1 MENQDKPITANE
13 IKKIADKISVGDKI
27 RWKVWDSD
35 LFSRKGKP
43 SKKTVLTVT
52 RKSKFLLEAAGK
64 NGRIYSIRYAEI
76 AEEKRRAKCNK
87 R

>member
-1 MENQDKPITANE
+1 MKNQDKPITADE
-13 IKKIADKISVGDKI
+13 IKKNADKISVGDKI

-35 LFSRKGKP
+35 LFSRKRKP

-52 RKSKFLLEAAGK
+52 RKSKFLLEAAGR

-76 AEEKRRAKCNK
+76 AEEKRRAKSNK
-87 R
+87 K

>member
-1 MENQDKPITANE
+1 MENQDKPITAEE

-35 LFSRKGKP
+35 LFSQKGKP

-52 RKSKFLLEAAGK
+52 RKSKFLFEAAGK

-76 AEEKRRAKCNK
+76 AEEKRRAKGNK